1 MRSTMT
7 ERRVAIPSTKPLA
20 RRLGW
25 LLLGA
30 ASLAGFG
37 ACASIAGLSQYAED
51 RGADA
56 GVGLTGDAFA
66 PGAGEDA
73 PGASPGSSADDAGDE
88 AAVMGADAGDDST
101 GESAGDDVGDGASG
115 GDAAGTGTPA
125 DAASDG
131 SCGDVT
137 SDKKNCGTC
146 GHVCTTS
153 VAHGSA
159 ACVNSACTFTCTSGY
174 SACGGAC
181 VDQQSDEGNC
191 GGCGYVCATGTTCS
205 AGQCT
210 EPSKSAFVCVTS
222 LAHAPVCDS
231 SHHYCLCTDDSDC
244 NSDGLNVVANGGCNS
259 GHCGGGQCSGGQ
271 NTDSVGCAVVAI
283 TCNLGGTQGCPAKT
297 VCEVNHGGCGGSAQ
311 CCWCTSDSACPV
323 SGKCVNDPTQNQ
335 CNGQGPCTGSG
346 TSYDGM
352 HCQLGSPGIPLC
364 ATQYSCSVGNC
375 NNVTTSAGSC
385 SAAGTPCWCTADAQC
400 PSGGCASWAGCAAG
414 ACTGEGQTD
423 AFNCVR

>member
-1 MRSTMT
+1 MT
-7 ERRVAIPSTKPLA
+7 GGARARCPGATRTTRPTGPRR
-20 RRLGW
+20 
-25 LLLGA
+25 
-30 ASLAGFG
+30 
-37 ACASIAGLSQYAED
+37 Q
-51 RGADA
+51 GADA
-56 GVGLTGDAFA
+56 
-66 PGAGEDA
+66 
-73 PGASPGSSADDAGDE
+73 
-88 AAVMGADAGDDST
+88 GADAGDDSSGGST
-101 GESAGDDVGDGASG
+101 GDSTGDDAADGVA
-115 GDAAGTGTPA
+115 GDAAGTGSPA

-131 SCGDVT
+131 SCGDVS

-153 VAHGSA
+153 VTHGTA

-174 SACGGAC
+174 SNCGDAC
-181 VDQQSDEGNC
+181 VNQQSDEGNC

-210 EPSKSAFVCVTS
+210 ETSTSTFVCATS

-231 SHHYCLCTDDSDC
+231 NHHYCLCTDDSDC
-244 NSDGLNVVANGGCNS
+244 NSNGLNVVANGGCNS
-259 GHCGGGQCSGGQ
+259 GHCGGGRCTGGP
-271 NTDSVGCAVVAI
+271 NTDSAGCAVVAI
-283 TCNLGGTQGCPAKT
+283 TCNVGGTQGCPAKT
-297 VCEVNHGGCGGSAQ
+297 VCEVNHGGCGGAAQ

-364 ATQYSCSVGNC
+364 AAQYSCSVGNC
-375 NNVTTSAGSC
+375 SNVTTATGAC

-400 PSGGCASWAGCAAG
+400 PSGGCASLGGLRGRGVQRSGPDRRFRLRPVRSAARSLHTLVGGKVERSEETAYG
-414 ACTGEGQTD
+414 AS
-423 AFNCVR
+423 